1 MIASQA
7 QSTSS
12 KGVPADTTADAPR
25 RSARAEDLLALLDKR
40 LVILDGAMGTM
51 IQRHRLSEADFRG
64 ARFADWRSD
73 LRGNNDLLT
82 LTQPQIIVGIH
93 REYLLAGADVICTN
107 TFNSSAVSQADYH
120 MESLVGELNLS
131 AACLARQVADEV
143 TVLTARQRFVA
154 GVLGPTNRTASLSP
168 DVNDPGYRNIDF
180 DELASGYAEATRALV
195 AGGVDAI
202 LIETIFDTLNA
213 KAALFAVRA
222 VFDELGVDLPLI
234 ISGTITDASG
244 RTLSGQ
250 TTQAFWNSVRHAKPT
265 VVGLNCALG
274 ARQLRPYVEELA
286 RIADTCVCAYPNA
299 GLPNA
304 FGEYDE
310 TPEQTAEALR
320 EFALS
325 GFLNMAGGCCGTTPE
340 HIRVTAR
347 ALEGVPRAPPADE
360 PAGVSPQ
367 RARTREHRCEQLVR
381 QCR

>member
-1 MIASQA
+1 M
-7 QSTSS
+7 
-12 KGVPADTTADAPR
+12 D
-25 RSARAEDLLALLDKR
+25 
-40 LVILDGAMGTM
+40 
-51 IQRHRLSEADFRG
+51 
-64 ARFADWRSD
+64 
-73 LRGNNDLLT
+73 
-82 LTQPQIIVGIH
+82 
-93 REYLLAGADVICTN
+93 
-107 TFNSSAVSQADYH
+107 
-120 MESLVGELNLS
+120 SLVGELNLS
-131 AACLARQVADEV
+131 AARLARRVADEV
-143 TVLTARQRFVA
+143 SALDARPRFVA

-168 DVNDPGYRNIDF
+168 DVNDPGYRNVDF
-180 DELASGYAEATRALV
+180 DTLAGGYAEAARALV

-213 KAALFAVRA
+213 KAALFAVRR

-340 HIRVTAR
+340 HIRVAAGAR
-347 ALEGVPRAPPADE
+347 RGGSPAPPADE
-360 PAGVSPQ
+360 PAGLSPQ